1 MKDGDFL
8 RLEYD
13 AFVKETGQIVDTTHE
28 DIAKEHD
35 IYNERVKYGPI
46 AVIVGSGQVVKGLDQ
61 DLLNAEVGNEREIDV
76 PSADAFGE
84 RDPKLVEVMP
94 MNKILALPE
103 FRKGDRY
110 PTEGMD
116 IRINNRIGIINRIF
130 AGRVRVD
137 FNNRWAG
144 KTINYKYMVSEIIKK
159 KEEKLLAVIES
170 DFGSSEEFVVDFVKK
185 DEVNITLPDMV
196 KLDSSWPMAKF
207 KLVSDLR
214 NHFDVKV
221 VRFIEEYIKKEEP
234 AAEEKT
240 AEVEEKPAEVEE
252 KAPEETEEKSDGAEE
267 DSSE

>member
-35 IYNERVKYGPI
+35 IYNERIKYGPI
-46 AVIVGSGQVVKGLDQ
+46 AVIVGSGQVVNGLDQ
-61 DLLNAEVGNEREIDV
+61 DLLNAEVGKERDVEI
-76 PSADAFGE
+76 SSKDAFGE
-84 RDPKLVEVMP
+84 KDPKLVDVMQ
-94 MNKILALPE
+94 MNKILTLPE

-110 PTEGMD
+110 PSEGME
-116 IRINNRIGIINRIF
+116 IRINNRVGIISRIF

-144 KTINYKYMVSEIIKK
+144 RTINYKYTVSEVIKK
-159 KEEKLLAVIES
+159 KEEKLMAVIES
-170 DFGSSEEFVVDFVKK
+170 DFGSSEEFVVHFVKK

-196 KLDSSWPMAKF
+196 KLDSSWAMTKF

-214 NHFDVKV
+214 NHFDVKI
-221 VRFIEEYIKKEEP
+221 VRFIEEYIKKEE
-234 AAEEKT
+234 EKV
-240 AEVEEKPAEVEE
+240 EEEKPVEKKE
-252 KAPEETEEKSDGAEE
+252 KAPEETEVKAEE
-267 DSSE
+267 KAKESKE